1 MSPEKRQRPAA
12 TGRSVE
18 QQQAKSEHRI
28 VNAWRLV
35 GAATRRPGFT
45 HADVAVLWA
54 ILDRIGADGTA
65 WPGYGRIAADTGL
78 DRSTV
83 SRSIRKLTAE
93 GFILRESGGP
103 GKSNR
108 YRAGRGVDAPRGSAA
123 PRGVLAP
130 RVGAP
135 TPLEVGAYTHP
146 EPASLN
152 LLQEP
157 TKSGHAK
164 DRAVVEIPT
173 WLPADAWQTWKD
185 HRKAVGRKFTPH
197 AQQLAIRRLENLRS
211 EGHDP
216 RKLIELAIE
225 SGWSSF
231 NPRPQTQV
239 RNGAAGRIERD
250 TRNEAE
256 IEAANLEQLSRFGME
271 AMQ

>member
-28 VNAWRLV
+28 VRAWRLV

-45 HADVAVLWA
+45 HGDVAVLWS
-54 ILDRIGADGTA
+54 ILDRIGEDGTA
-65 WPGYGRIAADTGL
+65 WPGYGRIATDTGL

-83 SRSIRKLTAE
+83 SRSIRKLVDE

-108 YRAGRGVDAPRGSAA
+108 YRAGRGTDAPRRTDAPRGAHA
-123 PRGVLAP
+123 PT
-130 RVGAP
+130 VGAP
-135 TPLEVGAYTHP
+135 TPLGVGAYTHP

-164 DRAVVEIPT
+164 DGATVDIPA
-173 WLPADAWQTWKD
+173 WLPADAWQAWID

-197 AQQLAIRRLENLRS
+197 AQQLAIRRLETLRG

-231 NPRPQTQV
+231 NPRPQTQTG
-239 RNGAAGRIERD
+239 NGKAGRIERD

-256 IEAANLEQLSRFGME
+256 IEAANLEQLARFGME